1 MNKICN
7 NCRYFDYLD
16 EWCTIIG
23 ESKQENDECNVNDD
37 EGNLFYEE
45 GKIEDW
51 VINYGKEG
59 TENENKQE
67 NQVTSSVNQE
77 DCADIMNK
85 INDALEGTGYQA
97 TAFDNTGAWLCVII
111 EG

>member
-1 MNKICN
+1 MSTKNNEKIIKGLEETIS
-7 NCRYFDYLD
+7 YLKTRTS
-16 EWCTIIG
+16 EVSERCIQYQR
-23 ESKQENDECNVNDD
+23 EA
-37 EGNLFYEE
+37 
-45 GKIEDW
+45 IE
-51 VINYGKEG
+51 KL
-59 TENENKQE
+59 E
-67 NQVTSSVNQE
+67 NQVTSSVRQE